1 MKKIIILGASN
12 PTIIG
17 VIDDI
22 NKQGMENYEILG
34 FLDNNVSLKGA
45 TFHNYRIF
53 GGVEEAAR
61 FATDDIHFVNTIA
74 SSSDVRR
81 QTSLDLE
88 KFCDRLATLIHPSVI
103 NHASQV
109 GPGTIVYPGAVLQSE
124 VKIGSHCIISSLSG
138 VAHETTID
146 FVFIGPNSY
155 VSGRVNIESA
165 SFVGVGATIL
175 PDLQIGKNAV
185 VGAGSLINKD
195 VAPST
200 KVFGVPGRV
209 IT

>member
-1 MKKIIILGASN
+1 M
-12 PTIIG
+12 
-17 VIDDI
+17 
-22 NKQGMENYEILG
+22 
-34 FLDNNVSLKGA
+34 
-45 TFHNYRIF
+45 
-53 GGVEEAAR
+53 EEAAR

-109 GPGTIVYPGAVLQSE
+109 GPGTIVYLSRLQSE
-124 VKIGSHCIISSLSG
+124 VKIGSHCIISSLG
-138 VAHETTID
+138 VAHETTIGD